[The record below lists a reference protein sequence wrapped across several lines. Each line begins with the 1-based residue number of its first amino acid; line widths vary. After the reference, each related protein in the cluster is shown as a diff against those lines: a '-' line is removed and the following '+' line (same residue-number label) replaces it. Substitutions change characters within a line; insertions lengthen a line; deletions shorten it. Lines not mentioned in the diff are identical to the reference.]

1 MSSVSSLDSES
12 GQHSDEEVPETLTDE
27 NVNVSLTSEHS
38 PVNGFILLQKARL
51 PGALVNVVGVVV
63 SYTPNRKSSG
73 TDYTCSLTLV
83 DPSIP
88 NNVKG
93 ISVNI
98 FRSRK
103 EHLPDLSVGSIFIGK
118 HLRIN
123 TFHETTQLVAT
134 KEESTFKVICDV
146 ANQNQQFPFNMR
158 QHAKE
163 IMAYANYLRRWCAS
177 LSNSK
182 VGNYTSITSSRQRRR
197 IEELSPH
204 IFFDLIAEVVMV
216 YPTENAVDLYVT
228 DFTENKLLGNREYR
242 TNTPYG
248 LSNES
253 ILQITLWDEHAEDG
267 EDLQIGTFVL
277 LQNLHAKINTNG
289 DLVAALHGDRE
300 LRRKKINVLDKNDVE
315 IAKLIRRRNAY
326 YEEHQNSL
334 EYHERDSSPELESDT
349 TEQSI
354 TRIKCNN
361 NIKLTD
367 IDDIKDCPEPVGLFR
382 TRGRVISV
390 IPSNFEDFSRPYCHR
405 CNKIMNFAE
414 YENCTQC
421 FKKLKVF
428 KYDFGLLFEDE
439 LGAGTLPVLITN
451 EDANTFLDGLPPVN
465 LYKNPM
471 VLQKLKDRMHKL
483 LGNVL
488 KSQASCGP
496 LIDFCVMSYE
506 VEDECNKFIR
516 IYKMFDTI
524 LED

>member
-12 GQHSDEEVPETLTDE
+12 KHSDEDIPETLTDE
-27 NVNVSLTSEHS
+27 NVNVNLTSEHS

-73 TDYTCSLTLV
+73 TDYTCSLILV

-103 EHLPDLSVGSIFIGK
+103 EHLPDLSVGCIFIGK

-123 TFHETTQLVAT
+123 MFHETTQLVAT
-134 KEESTFKVICDV
+134 KEESTFKVICDI

-163 IMAYANYLRRWCAS
+163 IMAYANYLRRWSAF
-177 LSNSK
+177 LSNPK
-182 VGNYTSITSSRQRRR
+182 VGNYTSLSRQRRK

-204 IFFDLIAEVVMV
+204 MFFDLIAEVVMV
-216 YPTENAVDLYVT
+216 YPAENAVDLYVT

-242 TNTPYG
+242 SNTPYG
-248 LSNES
+248 LCSGS
-253 ILQITLWDEHAEDG
+253 ILQITLWDEHAKDG

-277 LQNLHAKINTNG
+277 LQNLHAKINSNG

-300 LRRKKINVLDKNDVE
+300 LRRKKIIVLDKNDVE
-315 IAKLIRRRNAY
+315 IAKLTRRRNAY
-326 YEEHQNSL
+326 YEEHRNSL
-334 EYHERDSSPELESDT
+334 ERHERDSFPEPESDT

-354 TRIKCNN
+354 TRIRCNN
-361 NIKLTD
+361 NIKFTD

-390 IPSNFEDFSRPYCHR
+390 IPSNFEDFSRPYCHG
-405 CNKIMNFAE
+405 CNKVMNFAE
-414 YENCTQC
+414 CKNCTQC
-421 FKKLKVF
+421 SERLKEF

-439 LGAGTLPVLITN
+439 LGAGTLPVLITD

-465 LYKNPM
+465 LCKNPI
-471 VLQKLKDRMHKL
+471 VLQKLKDRMHRL

-488 KSQASCGP
+488 NSQASCGP

-506 VEDECNKFIR
+506 VKDEYDKPIR
-516 IYKMFDTI
+516 IYKMFDTT
-524 LED
+524 LEDE